1 VADLGTLTRD
11 LVKVW
16 QAIHQ
21 LTAIVTKQ
29 GEHIAQLSAALALFG
44 GQSERAGADLNPLAT
59 GIGSVDITWPNPFP
73 DTAYGVYPAIV
84 VPGANMGQCFVEVS
98 AKTTTG
104 ATIAVRN
111 TSGGVLTTALLDV
124 LAIRT

>member
-1 VADLGTLTRD
+1 MADLGTLARD

-21 LTAIVTKQ
+21 LTATVTKQ
-29 GEHIAQLSAALALFG
+29 GEHIAALTAALALLG
-44 GQSERAGADLNPLAT
+44 AQTERAGLDLNPLAA
-59 GIGSVDITWPNPFP
+59 GIGTADVTWPHPFP
-73 DTAYGVYPAIV
+73 DTTYGVYPSIV